1 MKKSYTSDTGLMV
14 SWELLIRQLLAVRK
28 KLGIPWDDDME
39 EIMRIRDRL
48 NVTEEEDEKDWRKEA
63 LELFGQG

>member
-63 LELFGQG
+63 LELIIRL